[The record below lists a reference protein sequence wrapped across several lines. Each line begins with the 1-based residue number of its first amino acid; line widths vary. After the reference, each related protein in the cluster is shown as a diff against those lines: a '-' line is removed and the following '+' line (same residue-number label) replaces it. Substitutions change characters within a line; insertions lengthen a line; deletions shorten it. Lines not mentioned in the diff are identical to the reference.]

1 MVSFFVEGNPIPQG
15 SFRHIGGGR
24 IIAANPKLNAWR
36 ETIAKQAVNA
46 YTGDPIEEPVEILL
60 EFHIRRPKTVT
71 RLYPIVKP
79 DLDKQIRSCL
89 DAISLP
95 RYAQILKGD
104 EQVIDITASKRYSD
118 TPGVKITIV
127 TKR

>member
-1 MVSFFVEGNPIPQG
+1 MISFFVEGNPIPQG

-24 IIAANPKLNAWR
+24 IIAANPKLNQWR
-36 ETIAKQAVNA
+36 ETIAKKALQA
-46 YTGDPIEEPVEILL
+46 YTGDPITEPVEILL
-60 EFHIRRPKTVT
+60 EFHIKRPKTVT

-89 DAISLP
+89 DSISLP
-95 RYAQILKGD
+95 KYAQILKGD
-104 EQVIDITASKRYSD
+104 EQVIDITASKRYSE

-127 TKR
+127 TKQ